1 MKINVSVLPNSK
13 ASEVVKIDEN
23 SYKVRVNAPAVEG
36 KANKRLV
43 EILAEHFNVP
53 KSSVS
58 ILKGFKN
65 RNKIVDIDI
74 L

>member
-1 MKINVSVLPNSK
+1 MKISVSVVPNSK
-13 ASEVVKIDEN
+13 VSEVIEIDET
-23 SYKVRVNAPAVEG
+23 SYKVRVDATAVEG

-43 EILAEHFNVP
+43 ELLAEHFNVP
-53 KSSVS
+53 KSSVK